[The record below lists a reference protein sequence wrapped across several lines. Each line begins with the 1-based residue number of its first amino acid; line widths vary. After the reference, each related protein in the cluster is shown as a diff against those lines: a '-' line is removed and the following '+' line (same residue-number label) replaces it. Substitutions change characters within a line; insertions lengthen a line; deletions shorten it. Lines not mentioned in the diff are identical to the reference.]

1 LSSNSLTLLQNMASN
16 ARELL
21 RQTGTEMIVEEF
33 GSWDEFT
40 ATHVFGTARMGADS
54 ATSVTDRFGRSHD
67 HPNLW
72 IADASVFSSSGGGEG
87 PSLTIQALALRQAE
101 RISG

>member
-1 LSSNSLTLLQNMASN
+1 LNSNSLKLLQNMVSN

-21 RQTGTEMIVEEF
+21 RQTGTEILAEEF
-33 GSWDEFT
+33 GSWDKFT

-72 IADASVFSSSGGGEG
+72 ITDASLFPTSGGGEG

-101 RISG
+101 RISK